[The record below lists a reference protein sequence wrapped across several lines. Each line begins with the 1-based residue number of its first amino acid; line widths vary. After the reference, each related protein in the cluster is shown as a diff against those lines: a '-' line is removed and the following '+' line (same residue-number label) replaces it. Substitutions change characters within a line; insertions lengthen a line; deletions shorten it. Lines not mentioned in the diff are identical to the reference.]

1 MASLVSYIT
10 YHDSKE
16 KADVYVAETRDYYWG
31 YGPRLVGITL
41 EQGGAAH
48 GKWRCHIEMM
58 NSCD

>member
-31 YGPRLVGITL
+31 YDPHVKELYQDTD
-41 EQGGAAH
+41 